1 MYNNKKFLAIIPA
14 RGGSKG
20 LPRKNIKKLNGKPLI
35 SYSIEAA
42 INSKVFDKIIVS
54 TDDKEIAEIALK
66 YGAEVPFIR
75 PKELAT
81 DTADSMD
88 VLFHAINFLKDK
100 GEEYDYVMKL
110 QPTSPLRTEKE
121 ILEATKLLFEKN
133 AESIVSISECEHHP
147 LWTNILSEE
156 GNLFNFIKDDI
167 KHKNRQEL
175 PKYYQINGLIFLSKV
190 NNLLETRDWY
200 GEKSYAYIC
209 DAKKTIDIDN
219 IIDFKLAE
227 ILLKEAYIND

>member
-20 LPRKNIKKLNGKPLI
+20 LPGKNIKELNGKPLI
-35 SYSIEAA
+35 AYSIEAA
-42 INSKVFDKIIVS
+42 INSKVFDRIIVS
-54 TDDKEIAEIALK
+54 TDDEKIAEIALK
-66 YGAEVPFIR
+66 YGAEVPFLR
-75 PKELAT
+75 PEELAT

-88 VLFHAINFLKDK
+88 VLFHTINFLKDK
-100 GEEYDYVMKL
+100 GEEYDYIMKL

-121 ILEATKLLFEKN
+121 ILEATKLLFEKK

-147 LWTNILSEE
+147 LWTNVLDED
-156 GNLFNFIKDDI
+156 NRLFNFIKEDI

-175 PKYYQINGLIFLSKV
+175 PIYYQINGLIFLSEV
-190 NNLLETRDWY
+190 NSLLKTRDWY
-200 GEKSYAYIC
+200 GERSYAYIC
-209 DAKKTIDIDN
+209 DSKKAIDIDN

-227 ILLKEAYIND
+227 ILLKNEERQ

>member
-20 LPRKNIKKLNGKPLI
+20 LPRKNIKELNGKPLI
-35 SYSIEAA
+35 AYSIEAA
-42 INSKVFDKIIVS
+42 INSKIFDKIIVS
-54 TDDKEIAEIALK
+54 TDDKEIAEVALK
-66 YGAEVPFIR
+66 YGAEVPFVR
-75 PKELAT
+75 PRELAT

-88 VLFHAINFLKDK
+88 VLFHTINFLKK
-100 GEEYDYVMKL
+100 NGEEYDYIMKL

-121 ILEATKLLFEKN
+121 ILEATKLLFEKK

-147 LWTNILSEE
+147 LWTNTLDSDKR
-156 GNLFNFIKDDI
+156 LFNFIKEDI

-175 PKYYQINGLIFLSKV
+175 PNYYQINGLIFLSEI
-190 NNLLETRDWY
+190 NNLLKTRDWY

-209 DAKKTIDIDN
+209 DNKKAIDIDN

-227 ILLKEAYIND
+227 ILLKNEVK